1 MYSAGCIAVCAGF
14 ITALYGESSRS
25 RVLFGPNLAYDDTAQ
40 SACRSL
46 SRMGFPNPWPGP
58 AAGSMAPTCVHLSW
72 PHTNASRSRCLPHM
86 WFTSVRALWCCAEDQ
101 TPTVKCSDAHST
113 KLCMCGRL

>member
-1 MYSAGCIAVCAGF
+1 MCSGF

-46 SRMGFPNPWPGP
+46 SRMGLDPGLDPP

-86 WFTSVRALWCCAEDQ
+86 WFTSVRALWCCADDQ